1 MTHPPRFKDALEVLA
16 RHNVELIVVGGVA
29 AVLGGAP
36 IATFDLDVVHAR
48 HPRNLERLLAGLAE
62 LDATYDDQSGRRLRP
77 ELAAL
82 AGPGHH
88 LLITRCGP
96 VDVLGAIGQGRT
108 YDDLLPESL
117 AVDLGGVS
125 VQVLG
130 LAAVIRTK
138 EEAGRDKD
146 RAVLDILRRTL
157 RGSSPR

>member
-1 MTHPPRFKDALEVLA
+1 
-16 RHNVELIVVGGVA
+16 
-29 AVLGGAP
+29 
-36 IATFDLDVVHAR
+36 
-48 HPRNLERLLAGLAE
+48 
-62 LDATYDDQSGRRLRP
+62 
-77 ELAAL
+77 
-82 AGPGHH
+82 
-88 LLITRCGP
+88 